1 MKESPYMPSDKVL
14 TIKSNNFE
22 ELVLKSPVPVLLD
35 FWAIWCGPCKA
46 IGPTMDE
53 LAEEYHGRFKIGKVN
68 VDEESELVKN
78 FNIMSIPT
86 LIAFKDG
93 NQVEKIIGA
102 RSKSDLKG
110 LLDKYI

>member
-1 MKESPYMPSDKVL
+1 MPSDKVL
-14 TIKSNNFE
+14 TIKSSNFKE
-22 ELVLKSPVPVLLD
+22 QVLKSPIPVLLD

-46 IGPTMDE
+46 ISPTIDE
-53 LAEEYHGRFKIGKVN
+53 LAEEYEGRFRIGKVN
-68 VDEESELVKN
+68 VDEESELVRN

-102 RSKSDLKG
+102 RSKSDLKD

>member
-1 MKESPYMPSDKVL
+1 MPSDKVL

-46 IGPTMDE
+46 IGPTIDE

-78 FNIMSIPT
+78 FNIMSIH
-86 LIAFKDG
+86 INSIQRRQSG
-93 NQVEKIIGA
+93 
-102 RSKSDLKG
+102 RKSLEPDLNRT
-110 LLDKYI
+110 

>member
-1 MKESPYMPSDKVL
+1 MPSDKVL
-14 TIKSNNFE
+14 TIKSSNFE

-46 IGPTMDE
+46 ISPTIDE
-53 LAEEYHGRFKIGKVN
+53 LAEEYDGRFKIGKVN
-68 VDEESELVKN
+68 VDEETELVKN

-93 NQVEKIIGA
+93 NQVERITGA
-102 RSKSDLKG
+102 RSKSDLKI
-110 LLDKYI
+110 LIDKYLNG

>member
-1 MKESPYMPSDKVL
+1 MPSDKVL
-14 TIKSNNFE
+14 TIKSSNFE

-46 IGPTMDE
+46 IGPTIDE
-53 LAEEYHGRFKIGKVN
+53 LADEYDGRFRIGKVN
-68 VDEESELVKN
+68 VDEETELVKN

-93 NQVEKIIGA
+93 NQVERITGA
-102 RSKSDLKG
+102 RSKSDLKN
-110 LLDKYI
+110 LIDKYLNG